1 MDGEK
6 LNIDPLLSDHNSVY
20 LQSIWMSARSR
31 HEQLSSTQ
39 LEELVEV
46 MLDFSS
52 TADLVTKVA
61 ILISNCFRTAGNK
74 GRLIR

>member
-1 MDGEK
+1 MDGK
-6 LNIDPLLSDHNSVY
+6 NPNITALVSDHNSVY
-20 LQSIWMSARSR
+20 LHVWVCARSR
-31 HEQLSSTQ
+31 LEQLSSTQ
-39 LEELVEV
+39 LEELVKA

-61 ILISNCFRTAGNK
+61 ILISNYFRTAGDK